1 MEVQQSSLRLRHFL
15 LLECGPSALL
25 VGCPRLLPVEKA
37 EQGHGELL
45 KLLLRLLGKS
55 ATVAGCSV

>member
-1 MEVQQSSLRLRHFL
+1 MEVQQSCLRLRHFL
-15 LLECGPSALL
+15 LLECWPSALL

-45 KLLLRLLGKS
+45 ELQQVQAVLLLRLLGKR
-55 ATVAGCSV
+55 V